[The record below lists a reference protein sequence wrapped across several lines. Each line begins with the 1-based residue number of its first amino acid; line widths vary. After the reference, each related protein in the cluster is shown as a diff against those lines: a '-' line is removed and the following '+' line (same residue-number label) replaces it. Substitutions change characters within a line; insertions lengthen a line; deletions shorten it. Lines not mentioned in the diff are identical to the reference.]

1 MTTQYYNLIQPT
13 IIQLSDNENIPEHLR
28 KHYMVNLNV
37 TNAHITDT
45 TTDTTN
51 DITDNEHVLDIP
63 RVYIVLSDDF
73 INSQENFS
81 KWLLSTLSDTNVF
94 ITGTENFRP
103 GVDYYINTTLGNYL
117 NSGTGNNALLITL
130 PDYINGNFT
139 LNDAWVELDKQMALY
154 NNFNYFR
161 LKNKLLDLSYTE
173 DELRD
178 LCHTFFVVLD
188 DGAEVSDDD
197 MLKTNNIIYK
207 AIVKYY
213 LNYQNDEALSNI
225 ALILNS
231 NVSSTT
237 TTTCGCQTLSNTPS
251 IETSCYDRYKMAMA
265 QWLVTMLSDVNFY
278 IDWMYYKD
286 AEGNYYP
293 NSGLITELITLLENF
308 ETADYDISFTKK
320 SIYNQA
326 CDYADNTTNKE
337 NHQIIK
343 NYIQLLN
350 WVLNNCIENNAN
362 KIKVLGEKFGELL
375 PKLTL

>member
-1 MTTQYYNLIQPT
+1 MNIKMKTQYYTLIQPT
-13 IIQLSDNENIPEHLR
+13 IVKLSDNDTIPEYLR
-28 KHYMVNLNV
+28 NNYMVNLNV
-37 TNAHITDT
+37 TNVI
-45 TTDTTN
+45 
-51 DITDNEHVLDIP
+51 DNKQTLDIP

-73 INSQENFS
+73 VNSQENFS
-81 KWLLSTLSDTNVF
+81 KWLLLTLSDTNVF
-94 ITGTENFRP
+94 IVGTENFKP
-103 GVDYYINTTLGNYL
+103 GVDYYINNTLGNCL
-117 NSGTGNNALLITL
+117 NKEDNALLITL
-130 PDYINGNFT
+130 PDYINSDFT
-139 LNDAWVELDKQMALY
+139 LNNAWVELDKQTALY

-161 LKNKLLDLSYTE
+161 LKNKLLYLSYTE

-237 TTTCGCQTLSNTPS
+237 TTTCGCQTSSNATS
-251 IETSCYDRYKMAMA
+251 IETSCYDKYKTAMA
-265 QWLVTMLSDVNFY
+265 QWLITMLGDVNFY

-308 ETADYDISFTKK
+308 ETADYDISFTTK

-326 CDYADNTTNKE
+326 CDYGDNTANKE

-350 WVLNNCIENNAN
+350 WVLNGCIENNAN